1 MKFALGLFFLFMTL
15 ISCKSQKD
23 KENDRLTDNLK
34 EYFKNNLQDSSAII
48 DSFLLLKIDTLTQF
62 NKLREQV
69 TYLTNDTEKLLE
81 FFKLNNSKLSVQVSQ
96 LKLYE
101 MLESSTLVSIQKE
114 DVNKT
119 IKKGKDISAELD
131 TIQKISKNIL
141 SQIAAA
147 DTIKAIGFQAKCLY
161 QLRKKDRSVK
171 RDTAYFVLNQNKD
184 IIEFKDWLN
193 IPYSVSFN
201 KFD

>member
-1 MKFALGLFFLFMTL
+1 MKVALGLFFLFMTL

-23 KENDRLTDNLK
+23 IENERLADNLK
-34 EYFKNNLQDSSAII
+34 EYFKNNLPDSSAII

-69 TYLTNDTEKLLE
+69 TYLNNDTEQLLE
-81 FFKLNNSKLSVQVSQ
+81 FFKLNNSKLSIQVSQ

-119 IKKGKDISAELD
+119 IKKGKEISAELD

-141 SQIAAA
+141 SQIATA

-161 QLRKKDRSVK
+161 QLRIKDRSVK

-184 IIEFKDWLN
+184 KTWFPIHRRW
-193 IPYSVSFN
+193 
-201 KFD
+201 

>member
-1 MKFALGLFFLFMTL
+1 MKVALGLFFLFMTL

-23 KENDRLTDNLK
+23 IENERLADNLK
-34 EYFKNNLQDSSAII
+34 EYFKNNLPDSSAII

-69 TYLTNDTEKLLE
+69 TYLNNDTEQLLE
-81 FFKLNNSKLSVQVSQ
+81 FFKLNNSKLSIQVSQ

-119 IKKGKDISAELD
+119 IKKGKEISAELD

-141 SQIAAA
+141 SQIATA

-161 QLRKKDRSVK
+161 QLRIKDRSVK

-184 IIEFKDWLN
+184 IIQFKDWLN